1 MLHLLF
7 PMEQQ
12 HPAWAGQVCLW
23 SLFRTPVSVSAL
35 HSDLAPSLGHVTRAA
50 KNQGLFHGLCYVWL
64 PHTLPCSGS
73 LWPAVFSSCTLASL
87 LGLIPFLPGK

>member
-1 MLHLLF
+1 M
-7 PMEQQ
+7 
-12 HPAWAGQVCLW
+12 
-23 SLFRTPVSVSAL
+23 VSVPSPL
-35 HSDLAPSLGHVTRAA
+35 SPSLPCTLIWLLPLATSLGAA

-73 LWPAVFSSCTLASL
+73 VWPAVFSSCTLASL